1 MTSTGA
7 GEVTKPLER
16 WKRVN
21 STNRTNKH
29 MKRVIQVGSGHG
41 AMILMLKMLDTSEF
55 SSREV
60 PVSWLSAGN
69 LGNTMGKYED

>member
-1 MTSTGA
+1 
-7 GEVTKPLER
+7 
-16 WKRVN
+16 
-21 STNRTNKH
+21 

-69 LGNTMGKYED
+69 LGNTTGKYED